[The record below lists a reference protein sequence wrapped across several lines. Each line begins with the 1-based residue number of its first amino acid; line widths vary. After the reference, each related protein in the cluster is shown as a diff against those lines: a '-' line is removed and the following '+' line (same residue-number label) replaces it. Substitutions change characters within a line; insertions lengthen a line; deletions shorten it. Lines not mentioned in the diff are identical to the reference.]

1 MKKKKTCFILIIII
15 IIILIITGSFFLYK
29 NNKKEK
35 KIQYQHQQEK
45 ILKEISNHYNK
56 YVITNKNTNIYQK
69 ENNKYKKI
77 GTIVKDK
84 KLILKEQKITKNTK
98 YFELQD
104 LNIFLSYKDVDK
116 IDQYEINNRYK
127 NYIPFNE
134 NIKTN
139 DITNLYQ
146 DNNLI
151 ITINNSL
158 DKEIIMKDE
167 LGYYVEYNNEL
178 YLVKNE
184 DVKETYEKENST
196 NEIATT
202 IPVTAY
208 HFIYLENESCDEMIC
223 HPESQIREEFNYLK
237 ENNYFTLT
245 TTELRLFMEKKI
257 NLPKKSILVTI
268 DDGARAEKFL
278 PLLDEYKINTTLFL
292 VSSWYPKEQFAS
304 PYMEI
309 ASHTHNLHTP
319 GVCPG
324 GQGSPL
330 KCLDKDKLQAD
341 LKASREYLNTEAF
354 CFPFYEFND
363 YAIENLKEAGF
374 KMAFI
379 GGMRKTT
386 QNDNLFK
393 IPRISIH
400 KDTSL
405 EQYIKYIN

>member
-1 MKKKKTCFILIIII
+1 MKKKKTCFILII

-45 ILKEISNHYNK
+45 TLKEISNHYNK

-196 NEIATT
+196 SEIATT

-379 GGMRKTT
+379 GGMRKAT